1 MRAPSEPRD
10 EPTRSSAGQGSW
22 VERWPPVS
30 YWMKVA
36 VGLLVVFVIARS
48 VAATSNVILLIV
60 ASLVLALGMQPAI
73 SWLERRGTR
82 RGWAVAFIFL
92 AVIVVIG
99 GFLALVIPT
108 VIKQLA
114 GLVAAAPGYLTRA
127 QRGNGVLA
135 QLDDQFD
142 LMGKLKDLSGQLP
155 TTAFAIAKSFTTLVF
170 NTVTVIILT
179 AYFAIAMPQIRRGV
193 AQLLRRDHREGF
205 IVIMEEATT
214 RIGGYVMGNI
224 VVSLIAGG
232 IAVVGL
238 FLIGVP
244 YAVVLGV
251 WVAIADLIPVVGA
264 YLGAVPALVVAAFIG
279 LPQLVGTLV
288 LFVVYQQLENYW
300 LAPRVMKRAVDMS
313 PAAVIVALLVGGS
326 LAGFVGALLSLPV
339 AAIVKIIARELYV
352 SDRIEEVKEADQH
365 TSPSPAAHRR
375 WRRWRRSRGDIPS
388 GDLEAT
394 EEEAKL

>member
-1 MRAPSEPRD
+1 MRAPSEPPD
-10 EPTRSSAGQGSW
+10 EPTPSSAGQSPW
-22 VERWPPVS
+22 VEHWPPVS

-48 VAATSNVILLIV
+48 VAAVSSVILLIV
-60 ASLVLALGMQPAI
+60 ASLVLAIGMQPAI

-92 AVIVVIG
+92 AAVVIVG
-99 GFLALVIPT
+99 GFLAVVIPI
-108 VIKQLA
+108 VMKQLA

-127 QRGNGVLA
+127 QRGNGLLA
-135 QLDDQFD
+135 QLDDQFN

-155 TTAFAIAKSFTTLVF
+155 TTVFAIARSFTTLVF
-170 NTVTVIILT
+170 NTVTVFILT
-179 AYFAIAMPQIRRGV
+179 AYFATALPQIRRGV
-193 AQLLRRDHREGF
+193 ARLLTRDHREGF
-205 IVIMEEATT
+205 IVIMEEATA
-214 RIGGYVMGNI
+214 RIGGYVMGNL
-224 VVSLIAGG
+224 VVSLIAGA

-264 YLGAVPALVVAAFIG
+264 YLGAIPALIVAAFIG
-279 LPQLVGTLV
+279 LPQFLGTLL
-288 LFVVYQQLENYW
+288 LFIVYQQLENYVI
-300 LAPRVMKRAVDMS
+300 APRIMKRAVDMS

-326 LAGFVGALLSLPV
+326 LAGFVGALLSLPI

-352 SDRIEEVKEADQH
+352 SDRIEEVKEADQQSGLH
-365 TSPSPAAHRR
+365 LRAPT
-375 WRRWRRSRGDIPS
+375 GD
-388 GDLEAT
+388 GEGG
-394 EEEAKL
+394 

>member
-1 MRAPSEPRD
+1 
-10 EPTRSSAGQGSW
+10 
-22 VERWPPVS
+22 
-30 YWMKVA
+30 
-36 VGLLVVFVIARS
+36 
-48 VAATSNVILLIV
+48 VAAVSNVILLIV

-92 AVIVVIG
+92 AVVVVIG

-135 QLDDQFD
+135 QLDEQFN
-142 LMGKLKDLSGQLP
+142 LMSKLKDLSGQLP

>member
-1 MRAPSEPRD
+1 MRAPSERD

-36 VGLLVVFVIARS
+36 VGLLVVYVVARS
-48 VAATSNVILLIV
+48 VAAVSNVILLIV

-92 AVIVVIG
+92 AVVVVIG

-114 GLVAAAPGYLTRA
+114 GLVDAAPGYLTRA

-135 QLDDQFD
+135 QLDDQFN
-142 LMGKLKDLSGQLP
+142 LMSKLKDLSGQLP

-179 AYFAIAMPQIRRGV
+179 AYFAIAMAQIRRGV
-193 AQLLRRDHREGF
+193 ARLLRRDLREGF

-214 RIGGYVMGNI
+214 RIGCYVM
-224 VVSLIAGG
+224 
-232 IAVVGL
+232 
-238 FLIGVP
+238 
-244 YAVVLGV
+244 
-251 WVAIADLIPVVGA
+251 
-264 YLGAVPALVVAAFIG
+264 
-279 LPQLVGTLV
+279 
-288 LFVVYQQLENYW
+288 
-300 LAPRVMKRAVDMS
+300 
-313 PAAVIVALLVGGS
+313 
-326 LAGFVGALLSLPV
+326 
-339 AAIVKIIARELYV
+339 
-352 SDRIEEVKEADQH
+352 
-365 TSPSPAAHRR
+365 
-375 WRRWRRSRGDIPS
+375 
-388 GDLEAT
+388 
-394 EEEAKL
+394 